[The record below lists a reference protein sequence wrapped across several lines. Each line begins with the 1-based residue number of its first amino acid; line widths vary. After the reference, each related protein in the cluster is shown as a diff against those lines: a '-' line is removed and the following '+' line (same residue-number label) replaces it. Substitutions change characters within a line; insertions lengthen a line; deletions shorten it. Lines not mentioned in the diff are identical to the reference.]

1 MDEARLI
8 EKLARIEALFAGA
21 TTEGERDAAA
31 EAKARIERRLA
42 DLQKSEPP
50 IVMHFSVHD
59 PWARR
64 MFLALA
70 RRYGLDPYRRRGQRR
85 TTVLIRAP
93 RRFIEETF
101 WPEFQELERTLRAYL
116 EEVTERV
123 IAEVVH
129 GDASDAPERAA
140 PPGLPRGEG

>member
-1 MDEARLI
+1 MGPSLSSLFVYRRGMDESRLI

-21 TTEGERDAAA
+21 TTDGERIAAA
-31 EAKARIERRLA
+31 EAKARIERRL
-42 DLQKSEPP
+42 SEIQQTDPP
-50 IVMHFSVHD
+50 VLHRFSIHD

-93 RRFIEETF
+93 RRFIEDTF
-101 WPEFQELERTLRAYL
+101 WPEFRELERTLRAFL
-116 EEVTERV
+116 EDVTERV
-123 IAEVVH
+123 IAE
-129 GDASDAPERAA
+129 
-140 PPGLPRGEG
+140 